1 MSVIVVV
8 DDRVTNRNILAQL
21 ARSLEPGAEV
31 HPFDNPKAAFEW
43 MRDKTIDLIVTDY
56 LMPDMNGAEFV
67 RECRQK
73 LKCFDVPIIVIT
85 AYEDRDYRYSA
96 LEAGATD
103 FLRSPIDHH
112 EFRTRA
118 NNLLTMWRQKQIIR
132 DRAITLEKQLQT
144 AIDRHAEDLKKSEER
159 LRSVINTVPAL
170 ISASDSKGR
179 CVFLNSH
186 HREFFNL
193 GATLTEAIGRPITE
207 LFGEEFG
214 QRQIERHRVVFTS
227 GRVLV
232 GLEDVLIGRSGEEH
246 RLLTT
251 KAPLFGETGEIDL
264 VVTVSL
270 DITERVRAEENVRK
284 LSLAV
289 EQSPASVMI
298 TNTVGNIEYVNPKF
312 VEVTGYSPDEVLGK
326 NPRFLKSGYTP
337 SENYRELWEILADG
351 REWRGEFHNRRKNG
365 ELYWEFASVSPI
377 KSQTGDVTHY
387 LAVKEDITVRKKFEE
402 QLLRQA
408 NFDAVTQLPNRVLA
422 LDRLSQALARAHRQ
436 HSMVG
441 LLFIDLDRF
450 KDVNDTLGHAAGD
463 TLLQEVGRRLASC
476 VREGDTVARLGGD
489 EFTVIL
495 PDLSAPKNAEMV
507 AEKMLEILGQ
517 PFTVKNQELFTTASI
532 GITIYPLDADD
543 AHALM
548 RNADA
553 AMYRAKE
560 MGRNRTQFFTREL
573 NEQALERVR
582 IESLL
587 RRAIGREELHL
598 HYQPIVDL
606 VTGRLSGAEALLRWT
621 NDEIKNITPDQFMPL
636 AEDSG
641 LINPLGE
648 WVLAEALRQF
658 AEWRDKGLT
667 SLRMAVNVSSRQ
679 FRGAALVNSVA
690 QIFESF
696 DFPPDLLDL
705 EITEGLLL
713 EDYPETIQVF
723 DQLTNMGVTFSV
735 DDFGTGYSSL
745 NYLRRFPVKS
755 LKIDKTFINGVVS
768 DPDQAALVQAIINMA
783 HSLNLAVV
791 AEGVET
797 AEQCAFMRQH
807 GCDLVQGFFIG
818 RPVPAEEFYTLA
830 ANWDG
835 SWLSSPPQ

>member
-31 HPFDNPKAAFEW
+31 HPFDNPKTAFEW
-43 MRDKTIDLIVTDY
+43 MQDKTIDLIVTDF

-118 NNLLTMWRQKQIIR
+118 HNLLTMWRQKQIIR
-132 DRAITLEKQLQT
+132 DRAISLEKELQT
-144 AIDRHAEDLKKSEER
+144 TIDRHAVDLRKSEER
-159 LRSVINTVPAL
+159 LRNVINTVPAL
-170 ISASDSKGR
+170 ISANDSEGR

-186 HREFFNL
+186 HRTFLDDDFNL
-193 GATLTEAIGRPITE
+193 ADAIGLPVTE
-207 LFGEEFG
+207 LFEADFG
-214 QRQIERHRVVFTS
+214 QRQVERDRIVFTS
-227 GRVLV
+227 GRILV
-232 GLEDVLIGRSGEEH
+232 GLEDRLCDQNGDQRQ
-246 RLLTT
+246 LLTT
-251 KAPLFGETGEIDL
+251 KAPLRGESGEIEL

-270 DITERVRAEENVRK
+270 DITERMRAEENVHK

-289 EQSPASVMI
+289 EQSPASVLI
-298 TNTVGNIEYVNPKF
+298 TNTNGQIEYVNPKF
-312 VEVTGYSPDEVLGK
+312 VEVTGYNSEEVLGK

-337 SENYRELWEILADG
+337 SESYRELWETLGAG
-351 REWRGEFHNRRKNG
+351 QEWRGEFHNRRKNG
-365 ELYWEFASVSPI
+365 ELYWEIASVSPI
-377 KSQTGDVTHY
+377 KGPSGEITHY

-408 NFDAVTQLPNRVLA
+408 NFDAITQLPNRVLA
-422 LDRLSQALARAHRQ
+422 LDRLSQALAHAHRQ
-436 HSMVG
+436 QIMVG

-476 VREGDTVARLGGD
+476 VREGDTVARMGGD

-495 PDLSAPKNAEMV
+495 PDLNAPKNAEMV
-507 AEKMLEILGQ
+507 AEKMLEVMAQ
-517 PFTVKNQELFTTASI
+517 PFTIDGQELYTSASI
-532 GITIYPLDADD
+532 GITIYPLDADSP
-543 AHALM
+543 HALM

-553 AMYRAKE
+553 AMYRAKD

-587 RRAIGREELHL
+587 RRAIDRDELHL
-598 HYQPIVDL
+598 NYQPIIDVSTGML
-606 VTGRLSGAEALLRWT
+606 VGAEALLRWH
-621 NDEIKNITPDQFMPL
+621 NEEIGDVAPDQFIPL

-641 LINPLGE
+641 LINLLGE
-648 WVLAEALRQF
+648 WVLDHALKQF
-658 AEWRDKGLT
+658 SEWRNQGLT

-679 FRGAALVNSVA
+679 FRGTALVDSVTR
-690 QIFESF
+690 ISGSTG
-696 DFPPDLLDL
+696 FPPGLLEL

-713 EDYPETIQVF
+713 EDYPETIRVF
-723 DQLTNMGVTFSV
+723 DQLTRMGITFSV

-755 LKIDKTFINGVVS
+755 LKIDRSFINGVVS
-768 DPDQAALVQAIINMA
+768 DPDQAALVEAIINMA
-783 HSLNLAVV
+783 HSLNLAVI

-797 AEQCAFMRQH
+797 AEQFAFVRDK
-807 GCDLVQGFFIG
+807 GCDQVQGFFISK
-818 RPVPAEEFYTLA
+818 PVPADMFYRLA
-830 ANWDG
+830 TSWDG
-835 SWLSSPPQ
+835 SALKSVKH